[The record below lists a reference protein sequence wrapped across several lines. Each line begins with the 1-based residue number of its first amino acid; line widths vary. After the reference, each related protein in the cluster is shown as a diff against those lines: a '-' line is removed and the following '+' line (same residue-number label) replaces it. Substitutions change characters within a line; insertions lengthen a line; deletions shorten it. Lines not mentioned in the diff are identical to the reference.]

1 MHTIIAKANQCKRD
15 RKAIKEFTVDSGATS
30 HYVRPSDNL
39 PVIGPSDKEVYMPNG
54 EIVKATAQVKLPFDI
69 RDLARIAE
77 LVPGITTNSLVSVGK
92 LADAGYITVFLPRG
106 EGVLIVSMPK
116 PAK

>member
-1 MHTIIAKANQCKRD
+1 MKPPPSKSVIKRLKEEFRKAALKVAKAKQRKRD

-39 PVIGPSDKEVYMPNG
+39 PIIGPSDKEVYMPNG

-69 RDLARIAE
+69 RDSARIAE

-92 LADAGYITVFLPRG
+92 LADAGYI
-106 EGVLIVSMPK
+106 
-116 PAK
+116 